1 MIPDKL
7 NGLHPSP
14 EVSEEFGME
23 GHPAV
28 LTSCDT
34 VESAQSSS
42 AHMTPTTLAPS
53 RDCLD
58 CGSRDGMRLQNVA
71 HTAPINIPWLY
82 ICKRCGTQLTIP
94 PPPLEF
100 PPIGKNEE

>member
-1 MIPDKL
+1 
-7 NGLHPSP
+7 
-14 EVSEEFGME
+14 
-23 GHPAV
+23 
-28 LTSCDT
+28 
-34 VESAQSSS
+34 
-42 AHMTPTTLAPS
+42 MTPTTLAPS

-71 HTAPINIPWLY
+71 HTVPINIPWLY